1 MRAIVL
7 LPFAAV
13 IGCASAGTTSSGPGT
28 QTVRVVS
35 PTSTASFAIP
45 PTDPTRTHEL
55 PYALE
60 QVWRALPGAFDAL
73 GIPIGVMDPANRLAG
88 NTGLKVRRQ
97 LKNVPLSRYID
108 CGGSTQL
115 GPNADSYDVNLSVVA
130 AVRSV
135 SPTVSSVSITFE
147 AVGRPATFAQ
157 EYSQCT
163 SRGVLETRLMDAIL
177 SRLKGG

>member
-1 MRAIVL
+1 MRAML
-7 LPFAAV
+7 LLALATV
-13 IGCASAGTTSSGPGT
+13 IGCASAGTGTSGPGT
-28 QTVRVVS
+28 QVVRVVG
-35 PTSTASFAIP
+35 PTSTSSFAVP
-45 PTDPTRTHEL
+45 ASDPTNTHEL

-73 GIPIGVMDPANRLAG
+73 GIPIGVMDPAKRVAG
-88 NTGLKVRRQ
+88 NTALKVRRE

-115 GPNADSYDVNLSVVA
+115 GPNADSYDVNLSIVA
-130 AVRSV
+130 AVRSLT
-135 SPTVSSVSITFE
+135 PTTSAVSITFE

-163 SRGVLETRLMDAIL
+163 SKGVLEKRLVDAV
-177 SRLKGG
+177 SARLKA